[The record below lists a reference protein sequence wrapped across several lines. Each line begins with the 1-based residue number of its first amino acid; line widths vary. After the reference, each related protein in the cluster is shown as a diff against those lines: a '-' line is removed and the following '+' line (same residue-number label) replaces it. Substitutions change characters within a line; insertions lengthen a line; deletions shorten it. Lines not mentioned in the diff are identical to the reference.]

1 MKDPFFVPPIP
12 WLSELVQPWCDRLN
26 LPSLPLHIHEVL
38 LSALFYTVIFW
49 PISPMLS
56 RLLAPQHYN
65 KLSRKRRLNWDAHV
79 VSFIQSTLINVI
91 AIWVMVVDQERK
103 NMDWEERVWGYTG
116 AAGMVQ
122 ALAAGYF
129 VWDLFVTSF
138 NLDVFGLG
146 TLAHAIAALLVYTLG
161 FRPLVN
167 YYGCVFILWELSTP
181 FLNIHW
187 FFDKV
192 NMTGSRAQLYNGI
205 LLLFSFFSC
214 RLIYGTFQ
222 SFSVMRDMWAAV
234 NARPTK
240 VSIAQSPVMEFAT
253 QESTVQAWLAISYV
267 MSNLTL
273 NSLNFYWFIMMIRAV
288 LKRFKPNEKLA
299 ITEAE
304 VDLSSIASGVSLGS
318 EPQRR
323 KQDKS

>member
-1 MKDPFFVPPIP
+1 MS
-12 WLSELVQPWCDRLN
+12 LLLTSVQ
-26 LPSLPLHIHEVL
+26 
-38 LSALFYTVIFW
+38 
-49 PISPMLS
+49 
-56 RLLAPQHYN
+56 
-65 KLSRKRRLNWDAHV
+65 
-79 VSFIQSTLINVI
+79 
-91 AIWVMVVDQERK
+91 
-103 NMDWEERVWGYTG
+103 
-116 AAGMVQ
+116 
-122 ALAAGYF
+122 
-129 VWDLFVTSF
+129 
-138 NLDVFGLG
+138 
-146 TLAHAIAALLVYTLG
+146 
-161 FRPLVN
+161 RPLVN

-222 SFSVMRDMWAAV
+222 SFCVMRDMWTAV
-234 NARPTK
+234 NSHPTK
-240 VSIAQSPVMEFAT
+240 VSIAESPVMEFAT

-273 NSLNFYWFIMMIRAV
+273 NSLNFYWFVMMIRAV

-318 EPQRR
+318 GAQRR